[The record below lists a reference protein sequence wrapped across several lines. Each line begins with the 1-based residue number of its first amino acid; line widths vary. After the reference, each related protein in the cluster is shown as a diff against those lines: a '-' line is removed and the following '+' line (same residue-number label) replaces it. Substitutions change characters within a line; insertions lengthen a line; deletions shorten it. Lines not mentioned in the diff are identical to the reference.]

1 MIETIKD
8 LYKKI
13 VQQEGGCEVGEGG
26 ATKWKCF
33 LNLTKKVHDLKKNV
47 RERDRQKGKER
58 EKERQTEK
66 QREKERQ
73 TEKEREKERQMEKE
87 RQSERVTGIATKGG
101 RERNNHESLIVKV
114 GQNFLCRLSCQSF
127 LQLSLNSES
136 FTEQTHFKLKC

>member
-8 LYKKI
+8 LYKKF

-58 EKERQTEK
+58 KRDRLRK
-66 QREKERQ
+66 
-73 TEKEREKERQMEKE
+73 
-87 RQSERVTGIATKGG
+87 
-101 RERNNHESLIVKV
+101 RERKRDRWRKRDRVRE
-114 GQNFLCRLSCQSF
+114 
-127 LQLSLNSES
+127 
-136 FTEQTHFKLKC
+136 